1 MSPLTDINSP
11 RGCVSSQSSQD
22 MLSASA
28 RHWHVQTT
36 FIHRSRKNDPS
47 RSHLF
52 LSFRPPLHFDFHFTY
67 PTELSNEPKA
77 HPRHQRCQDFLP
89 RPAVVAV
96 QSADQKH
103 LWYILCAEV
112 MSIKFMS
119 GGGKGRLTWAAN
131 THTTLCTRPCFTA
144 AAKTPSSARRESRL
158 LERQAEWCVS

>member
-1 MSPLTDINSP
+1 MYLRRVRKTCCQHPHATGMSKQ
-11 RGCVSSQSSQD
+11 RSSTAAEK
-22 MLSASA
+22 M
-28 RHWHVQTT
+28 T
-36 FIHRSRKNDPS
+36 PS

-67 PTELSNEPKA
+67 PAELSNEPKA

-103 LWYILCAEV
+103 LWHILVRRGDANQV
-112 MSIKFMS
+112 HV

-144 AAKTPSSARRESRL
+144 AAKTPSSTRRESRL
-158 LERQAEWCVS
+158 LERQADWCVS